1 MVLPFT
7 LWSPGEEEVR
17 GGGGVWSWASE
28 NGHMLCTIMVVQ
40 FVRRHAQ
47 RVVVWCLSGES
58 DG

>member
-17 GGGGVWSWASE
+17 VCVLWSWASE

-47 RVVVWCLSGES
+47 RVVVWCLRSGES

>member
-17 GGGGVWSWASE
+17 VCVCMWSWASE

-40 FVRRHAQ
+40 FVRSHAQ
-47 RVVVWCLSGES
+47 SSGMVLEEWRE
-58 DG
+58 